1 MPDKSCWNQPIVF
14 VFKYLDIYLVYIE
27 LQFGH
32 ILHIWCVQWSLFSGC
47 GGSNYM
53 PSDTT
58 TTNLHRSDGGALKG
72 GLSRPLALLTKTWWL
87 IVCSLCTPPFIPIN
101 NEIVPWWLALGEH
114 RTGRRR
120 FLLSSLAARSL
131 SIVIGRQRRCQWSR
145 ECVLSGAVSKLWKV
159 VCWSRFLIL
168 IIALQFMKC

>member
-1 MPDKSCWNQPIVF
+1 MLYSANCICIQIF
-14 VFKYLDIYLVYIE
+14 GYIFGLYLA
-27 LQFGH
+27 QFGH

-87 IVCSLCTPPFIPIN
+87 IVSVVSVHP
-101 NEIVPWWLALGEH
+101 
-114 RTGRRR
+114 
-120 FLLSSLAARSL
+120 LSSRLTMKLCAGGWLLASIALAAASFLSPDWLRSRPRSWLDDSAGVSEAENVCCLEL
-131 SIVIGRQRRCQWSR
+131 SVCCG
-145 ECVLSGAVSKLWKV
+145 KLFADQDSWF
-159 VCWSRFLIL
+159 W
-168 IIALQFMKC
+168 